1 MPRRFAREN
10 FTSGRRRRPISSSM
24 LKPPIVA
31 ERLAERHTPH
41 SWTSFRGFQSFHF
54 RYGSNTCLRG
64 IEVWHRAYPICD
76 APGFRVWR
84 GPPSLSFRNRGVITV
99 LTCEQNC
106 PIRYGFLA
114 STPLPRGAVWRTSCL
129 TCAGT
134 NHPLYCMLVQCRW
147 LVRPA
152 LTNLCWTFIIS
163 KKYRVLT
170 STRFSHFFF
179 SYLFIMNLKYFVTSR
194 HHSGALISSMRQILN
209 YLLG

>member
-1 MPRRFAREN
+1 MPRRFARVN

-31 ERLAERHTPH
+31 RRLAERHTPH

-54 RYGSNTCLRG
+54 RYGSNTCLRR

-106 PIRYGFLA
+106 PIRPEWF
-114 STPLPRGAVWRTSCL
+114 SCL
-129 TCAGT
+129 YPPPSGGCMAYFLPHVSWHESSFILHAGSM
-134 NHPLYCMLVQCRW
+134 PVVGSSCLDKLV
-147 LVRPA
+147 L
-152 LTNLCWTFIIS
+152 NFHYF
-163 KKYRVLT
+163 KKIQGSHINSLFT
-170 STRFSHFFF
+170 LHFF
-179 SYLFIMNLKYFVTSR
+179 KFVYYKS
-194 HHSGALISSMRQILN
+194 
-209 YLLG
+209 